1 MTRLT
6 MRLDDILDKVRTYA
20 PNADLDVV
28 VRAYFYAA
36 RAHTGQT
43 RKSGEEYF
51 IHPVAVAMELAQ
63 LQLDVDSIAT
73 ALLHDTVEDCLTT
86 KEDLALEFGDDIA
99 ELVDGVTKIGKLQFK
114 NKAEA
119 EAENFRK
126 LVLAMAKDI
135 RVILVKLADRLHN
148 MRTMQHMKPDRQR
161 GIAQETLDIYAPIA
175 NRLGLSKIK
184 MELEDLCFRY
194 LHPEIY
200 EDVSAKVEAG
210 EPDRQA
216 YIESVCGLLREK
228 LGEWQVSCSVSGRST
243 HLVSFYRKM
252 TASHLDYEQVHDLLA
267 FRVIV
272 DALPQCYTALG
283 LMHGLFRPVPDRF
296 KDYIATPK
304 SNGYQSLHTVVIGP
318 EGRQIEIQ
326 IRTAAMHRVAE
337 VGIAAHWKY
346 KEGHLALGKDDIGK
360 IIKLRELFD
369 AAVEVDDPQEFLET
383 VKVDLFA
390 NEIFAFTP
398 RGDVK
403 FFSQG
408 ATALDFAYA
417 IHSKVGDHCAGA
429 KVNGRLVPLATLL
442 SNGDTIEILT
452 NADQKPSRDWL
463 DMARTGRALNRIRRS
478 VREEE
483 RERSRT
489 LGRDML
495 DSALRKYD
503 FTLAKV
509 QSQKGPRLE
518 EALKKHGVRTLDQLV
533 LSVGVGHLTPDKVVP
548 DLLPEGTLKDEEQ
561 KDTLLGSLLN
571 RFRRRPAA
579 QTSPVL
585 VLGEQD
591 VMVNYAKC
599 CNPLPGEPVA
609 GFITR
614 GHGISVHLAT
624 CPQLLAAEAERRI
637 SVEWQTGSKTTHPS
651 ELLIVCANKPGMLAD
666 ISAAC
671 KTLHININRISVDH
685 LPDNKT
691 AIDLEIMV
699 EDVGQLGALIRGI
712 ERLKGVV
719 RVSRRRAAPHSDDL
733 PPNKENRT

>member
-1 MTRLT
+1 
-6 MRLDDILDKVRTYA
+6 MRLDDILEKVRTYA

-86 KEDLALEFGDDIA
+86 KEDIAADFGEDIA
-99 ELVDGVTKIGKLQFK
+99 ELVDGVTKIGKLQFR

-148 MRTMQHMKPDRQR
+148 MRTMEHMKPERQR

-200 EDVSAKVEAG
+200 EDLQAKVEAG

-216 YIESVCGLLREK
+216 YIEQVSGLLREK
-228 LGEWQVSCSVSGRST
+228 LAEWQVPATVSGRSK
-243 HLVSFYRKM
+243 HLFSFYRKM

-318 EGRQIEIQ
+318 EGRQVEIQ

-337 VGIAAHWKY
+337 IGIAAHWKY

-360 IIKLRELFD
+360 IIKLRELFE
-369 AAVEVDDPQEFLET
+369 AAVEVDDPAEFLET

-403 FFSQG
+403 FFPQG

-417 IHSKVGDHCAGA
+417 IHSKVGDRCAGA
-429 KVNGRLVPLATLL
+429 KVNGRLVPLSTPL

-463 DMARTGRALNRIRRS
+463 EMARTGRALNRIRRS

-483 RERSRT
+483 RERSRA
-489 LGRDML
+489 LGREML
-495 DSALRKYD
+495 ESALKKFDY
-503 FTLAKV
+503 TIAKV
-509 QSQKGPRLE
+509 QAQKTVRLD
-518 EALKKHGVRTLDQLV
+518 EALKKHGVRNLDQLV
-533 LSVGVGHLTPDKVVP
+533 LAVGVGHLTADKVVP
-548 DLLPEGTLKDEEQ
+548 DMLPEGTVPEEEQ
-561 KDTLLGSLLN
+561 KDTLFGSILS
-571 RFRRRPAA
+571 RFRKRPTAS
-579 QTSPVL
+579 TSPVL

-591 VMVNYAKC
+591 LMVSYARC

-614 GHGISVHLAT
+614 GHGITVHLAT
-624 CPQLLAAEAERRI
+624 CPQLLASEAERRI
-637 SVEWQTGSKTTHPS
+637 SVEWQAGAKAQHPC
-651 ELLIVCANKPGMLAD
+651 ELLVVCANKPGMLAD

-671 KTLHININRISVDH
+671 KTLHVNINRISVEH
-685 LPDNKT
+685 LEDNKT
-691 AIDLEIMV
+691 AINLEVMI
-699 EDVGQLGALIRGI
+699 EDVKQLGSLMRSM

-719 RVSRRRAAPHSDDL
+719 RVSRRRASGNIDEAA
-733 PPNKENRT
+733 K